1 MKDFKGT
8 KGKWKIDFEYKSTER
23 ISIDNNKGDSIA
35 DVWRLRDTTIEQ
47 LESNAKLIASAP
59 EMFAD
64 IKDLIWLSEQGATLE
79 EIIERLQVSKQLLTK
94 ITE

>member
-1 MKDFKGT
+1 MEFKGT
-8 KGKWKIDFEYKSTER
+8 KGKWTNNINEFGHITSVRSDEANRTIF
-23 ISIDNNKGDSIA
+23 ISKVNN
-35 DVWRLRDTTIEQ
+35 TF
-47 LESNAKLIASAP
+47 ESNANMVLATHSK
-59 EMFAD
+59 EMFDD